1 MYFWYQELRL
11 WYLEYAA
18 RTPTNMV
25 ICKNFHLQRKVELI
39 RLVSVYVDFNG
50 ATPITISVD
59 TNADYAF
66 DRRWNIRIQQIACD
80 SVCKGTFSSF
90 VRDTCKTVSLF

>member
-1 MYFWYQELRL
+1 M
-11 WYLEYAA
+11 
-18 RTPTNMV
+18 
-25 ICKNFHLQRKVELI
+25 

-80 SVCKGTFSSF
+80 SVCRGTRMFFFLSSEIF
-90 VRDTCKTVSLF
+90 AKTVVPSMF